1 MTVGSEDV
9 GAQGTFERSAAAER
23 EAKFGYLGLTYDDV
37 LLLPNESNLIPSA
50 VETSTRLTRNITLAV
65 PLISSAMDTVTEAR
79 MAIAMARF
87 GGMGVLHRNLSI
99 DDQAGQVDLV
109 KRSEA
114 GMVTNPV
121 TCGPDNTLEEVDR
134 LCARFRISGL
144 PVVDDS
150 GVLVGIVT
158 NRDMRFEDD
167 MSRPVREVMTSM
179 PLVTAPVG
187 IAGEEALS
195 LLRANKIEKLPLVDG
210 GGRLRGM
217 ITVKDYVK
225 SDQYP
230 DATKDADVRLVVGA
244 AVGVGDDA

>member
-1 MTVGSEDV
+1 
-9 GAQGTFERSAAAER
+9 
-23 EAKFGYLGLTYDDV
+23 
-37 LLLPNESNLIPSA
+37 
-50 VETSTRLTRNITLAV
+50 
-65 PLISSAMDTVTEAR
+65 MDTVTEAR

-150 GVLVGIVT
+150 GCSSG
-158 NRDMRFEDD
+158 
-167 MSRPVREVMTSM
+167 S
-179 PLVTAPVG
+179 
-187 IAGEEALS
+187 
-195 LLRANKIEKLPLVDG
+195 
-210 GGRLRGM
+210 
-217 ITVKDYVK
+217 
-225 SDQYP
+225 
-230 DATKDADVRLVVGA
+230 
-244 AVGVGDDA
+244 